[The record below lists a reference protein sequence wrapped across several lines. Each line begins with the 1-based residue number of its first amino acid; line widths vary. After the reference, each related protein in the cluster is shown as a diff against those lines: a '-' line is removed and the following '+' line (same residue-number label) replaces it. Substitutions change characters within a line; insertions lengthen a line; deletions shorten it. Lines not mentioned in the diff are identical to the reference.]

1 MANDETGDDVNQSTE
16 QLVPVE
22 QEEEVPHLPVTVEN
36 SEGYLTRLNHY
47 LSLSLSIPERSARAL
62 SALVGGSTLL
72 LSRAL
77 IPSAIKNTTSY
88 KFTLGMF
95 QTFLI
100 RNVAGVNSVSHE
112 IELKDNFV
120 HRKML
125 GTSLEAAGLLTM
137 HLSPVWV
144 FAIAS
149 DAAKG
154 GQVFLQRLVHHLKEN
169 EVIAKDSNPES
180 LEQIL
185 QSIEEMG
192 RQGATAIDTPPL
204 SKDEIVELAD
214 ELRASTSNLAGNSAN
229 LLPRFESIWKQISQ
243 VAKKENLSTEQVM
256 GMLSVH
262 AASIAE
268 TGIGTA
274 GAVGKTGYNILD
286 EVLLNDYKNTLSNI
300 TQEGALGYMKNNMQ
314 PYLENAQSHFD
325 FKQETWTQRWF
336 KTAIRKFSDKRRS

>member
-1 MANDETGDDVNQSTE
+1 MAIDESGDQANGLKE
-16 QLVPVE
+16 QLSPE
-22 QEEEVPHLPVTVEN
+22 NSEEVSHLPVSVEN
-36 SEGYLTRLNHY
+36 SESYLATLNHY

-72 LSRAL
+72 LSKTL
-77 IPSAIKNTTSY
+77 IPSAIKSTASY

-100 RNVAGVNSVSHE
+100 RNLAGVNNVSHE
-112 IELKDNFV
+112 MELKDNFI

-154 GQVFLQRLVHHLKEN
+154 GQVFLQRLVHYLKEN
-169 EVIAKDSNPES
+169 EVISKDSNPAS

-204 SKDEIVELAD
+204 SKVEIVELAD

-229 LLPRFESIWKQISQ
+229 LIPRFESIWDQISQ
-243 VAKKENLSTEQVM
+243 VAKKENLSMEQVL

-262 AASIAE
+262 AGSIAE

-274 GAVGKTGYNILD
+274 GAVGKTGYTILD
-286 EVLLNDYKNTLSNI
+286 EVLLNDYKNTLADI
-300 TQEGALGYMKNNMQ
+300 TEDGALAYMKNNMQ
-314 PYLENAQSHFD
+314 PYVENAQSHFD

-336 KTAIRKFSDKRRS
+336 KTAIRKFSEKLRS